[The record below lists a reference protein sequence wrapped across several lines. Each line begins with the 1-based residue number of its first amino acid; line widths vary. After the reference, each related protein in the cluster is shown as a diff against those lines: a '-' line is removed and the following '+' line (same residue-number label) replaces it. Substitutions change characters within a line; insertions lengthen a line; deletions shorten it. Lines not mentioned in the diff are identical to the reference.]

1 MDIFTKHKRS
11 EIMRHVKSK
20 HTRPEVIVRRLLFSL
35 GYRYRIHYTALPGSP
50 DIVFTKRKKVIFI
63 HGCFWHRHQ
72 GCRISKVPKSNTAY
86 WLPKLERNA
95 SRDIAVVKVLRS
107 LGWDVKVLWECQIK
121 DKQALQNVVVSFLE
135 EKGCEEDD
143 VQK

>member
-1 MDIFTKHKRS
+1 
-11 EIMRHVKSK
+11 
-20 HTRPEVIVRRLLFSL
+20 
-35 GYRYRIHYTALPGSP
+35 
-50 DIVFTKRKKVIFI
+50 
-63 HGCFWHRHQ
+63 
-72 GCRISKVPKSNTAY
+72 VPKSNTAY

-121 DKQALQNVVVSFLE
+121 DKQTLQNVVVSFLE